1 MKLVI
6 TIVVI
11 LAALYILARSNR
23 WRHQHSDRSFTDED
37 VVDMLRE
44 GRNISAIRAYRQIHG
59 VGIREAKEAIERM
72 KKASG
77 IRDPVSE
84 GEEE

>member
-11 LAALYILARSNR
+11 LTALYILARSNR
-23 WRHQHSDRSFTDED
+23 WRHQHSGKSFTDED
-37 VVDMLRE
+37 VIDMLRD

-59 VGIREAKEAIERM
+59 VGVREAKESIERM
-72 KKASG
+72 KKESG
-77 IRDPVSE
+77 IRDPLSE

>member
-11 LAALYILARSNR
+11 FAALYILARSNR
-23 WRHQHSDRSFTDED
+23 WRHLHSGKTFTDED
-37 VVDMLRE
+37 VVDMLRD

-59 VGIREAKEAIERM
+59 VGIREAKESIERM
-72 KKASG
+72 KKAAG
-77 IRDPVSE
+77 IRDPASE
-84 GEEE
+84 GEEQ